1 MATVFTPG
9 KSVDG
14 LFWGT
19 VGAGPPLIV
28 VHGPMGYDHTYL
40 RPWLDRLGEHARVVY
55 FDLSGCG
62 ASPGR
67 GEVSVESWADD
78 VDAVRSALGV
88 ERVSVLGHC
97 AGAWIAL
104 EYARRRPEH
113 LSNLILCCG
122 TPTFDFVEEIFAAAT
137 RRFTEAQLHDLQTI
151 HTASTLDEA
160 TFRRLLLSI
169 LPLYFH
175 RYDDPYVEAFAS
187 RMRLDAPVYLRIRDG
202 QFTRYD
208 CTPWLDTIGARTL
221 VVAGRHDVIT
231 PLDRSA
237 ARFVR
242 LMPNA
247 TLHVLEDSGHFPFM
261 EEPSAFTDA
270 VGSWLGGN

>member
-1 MATVFTPG
+1 MASIFTRG
-9 KSVDG
+9 ESVDG

-28 VHGPMGYDHTYL
+28 VHGPMGFDHTYL
-40 RPWLDRLGEHARVVY
+40 RPWLDRLGDRAQVVY

-88 ERVSVLGHC
+88 ERVAVLGHC
-97 AGAWIAL
+97 AGTWIAL

-151 HTASTLDEA
+151 HTVSTLDEA
-160 TFRRLLLSI
+160 TYRRLLLSI

-175 RYDDPYVEAFAS
+175 RYRDEYGAGFAS
-187 RMRLDAPVYLRIRDG
+187 MRLDAPVYLRIRDG
-202 QFTRYD
+202 QFTKYD

-221 VVAGRHDVIT
+221 VVAGRHDAIT

-237 ARFVR
+237 ARFVQR
-242 LMPNA
+242 MPNA
-247 TLHVLEDSGHFPFM
+247 ELAVIEDSGHFPFI
-261 EEPSAFTDA
+261 EEPEEFTRV
-270 VGSWLGGN
+270 VGSWLGAV